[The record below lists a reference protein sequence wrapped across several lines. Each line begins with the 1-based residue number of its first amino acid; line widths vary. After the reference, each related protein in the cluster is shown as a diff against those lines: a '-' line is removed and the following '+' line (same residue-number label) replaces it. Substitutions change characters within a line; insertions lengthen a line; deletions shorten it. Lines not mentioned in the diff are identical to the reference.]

1 MRQELNRA
9 NHQPGW
15 AVLHCLLEL
24 AKWQL
29 HWFRLSR
36 ARNFHHSL
44 AWFDNKAS
52 MPKLWQSLR
61 SCWAIAVKAL
71 TTMTVDPIVK
81 KTFSMMFCVF
91 VQTRRH
97 EEASH
102 QHGKGLPIARWQSS
116 HHRWRIWW
124 CLPVKFYQNQL
135 LNLLNTHKKVN
146 LEITKL
152 LGETRVV
159 FSQHCVGYLDSISL
173 LLHPSYPTR

>member
-1 MRQELNRA
+1 
-9 NHQPGW
+9 
-15 AVLHCLLEL
+15 
-24 AKWQL
+24 
-29 HWFRLSR
+29 
-36 ARNFHHSL
+36 
-44 AWFDNKAS
+44 

-116 HHRWRIWW
+116 HDVTSFLVVDGASDDV
-124 CLPVKFYQNQL
+124 CL
-135 LNLLNTHKKVN
+135 
-146 LEITKL
+146 
-152 LGETRVV
+152 
-159 FSQHCVGYLDSISL
+159 
-173 LLHPSYPTR
+173 